1 MIFEAKSVKSGIL
14 TDLEVNLSEAETVL
28 YLIVKRPDA
37 KLQHK
42 WRGSDLLEFHANEK
56 TKNKIE
62 KYRGQRLFV
71 KLSTKRDIVCSVV
84 VEDVVSNE
92 DGTYMVKFNDIR
104 KDHWVVPGE
113 IKGTA
118 ATGFVEGRAPLPVPS
133 N

>member
-1 MIFEAKSVKSGIL
+1 V
-14 TDLEVNLSEAETVL
+14 SEPETVL

-42 WRGSDLLEFHANEK
+42 WRGSDLLEFHTNEK
-56 TKNKIE
+56 AKNKIE

-71 KLSTKRDIVCSVV
+71 KLSNRRDIVCSVI
-84 VEDVVSNE
+84 VEDVVTNP
-92 DGTYMVKFNDIR
+92 DGSFMVKFNEIR
-104 KDHWVVPGE
+104 KDNWVVPGE

-118 ATGFVEGRAPLPVPS
+118 ATGFVEGRAPLPVPM